1 MRVVKEVTLGEIRVS
16 IFSWNSKYI
25 FKYELGPMEQTFKV
39 SETDILKRP
48 SWKAFW
54 KGSFWRKSNYD
65 LKKWGN
71 RFLGGYSKLKSTV
84 NSVEARNKS
93 QEIRLDRF

>member
-39 SETDILKRP
+39 SETDILEE
-48 SWKAFW
+48 SE
-54 KGSFWRKSNYD
+54 
-65 LKKWGN
+65 LE
-71 RFLGGYSKLKSTV
+71 RFLDGEFLEEVKH
-84 NSVEARNKS
+84 
-93 QEIRLDRF
+93 RFEEMGESLLRRIG

>member
-39 SETDILKRP
+39 SETEILEE
-48 SWKAFW
+48 SELAGFLE
-54 KGSFWRKSNYD
+54 GEF
-65 LKKWGN
+65 LEEVQQ
-71 RFLGGYSKLKSTV
+71 RFKEMGESLLRRLG
-84 NSVEARNKS
+84 
-93 QEIRLDRF
+93 

>member
-39 SETDILKRP
+39 SETDILEE
-48 SWKAFW
+48 SELDGFLE
-54 KGSFWRKSNYD
+54 GDF
-65 LKKWGN
+65 LEEVQL
-71 RFLGGYSKLKSTV
+71 RFKEMGESLLRRLG
-84 NSVEARNKS
+84 
-93 QEIRLDRF
+93 

>member
-39 SETDILKRP
+39 SETDILEE
-48 SWKAFW
+48 SELE
-54 KGSFWRKSNYD
+54 SFLDGEFLEEVKHRFEEMGAALLRKI
-65 LKKWGN
+65 G
-71 RFLGGYSKLKSTV
+71 
-84 NSVEARNKS
+84 
-93 QEIRLDRF
+93 

>member
-39 SETDILKRP
+39 SETDILEE
-48 SWKAFW
+48 SELDGF
-54 KGSFWRKSNYD
+54 
-65 LKKWGN
+65 LEGN
-71 RFLGGYSKLKSTV
+71 FLEEVKQRFQEMGESLLRRLG
-84 NSVEARNKS
+84 
-93 QEIRLDRF
+93 

>member
-39 SETDILKRP
+39 SETDILEESELEGFLEGEFLEEVNQRFKEMGE
-48 SWKAFW
+48 SLL
-54 KGSFWRKSNYD
+54 RK
-65 LKKWGN
+65 
-71 RFLGGYSKLKSTV
+71 LG
-84 NSVEARNKS
+84 
-93 QEIRLDRF
+93 

>member
-39 SETDILKRP
+39 SETEILEESELDGFLEGEFLEEVQQRFKEMGE
-48 SWKAFW
+48 SLL
-54 KGSFWRKSNYD
+54 RK
-65 LKKWGN
+65 L
-71 RFLGGYSKLKSTV
+71 R
-84 NSVEARNKS
+84 
-93 QEIRLDRF
+93 

>member
-39 SETDILKRP
+39 SETDILEESELDGFLEGDFLEEVRQRFIEMGE
-48 SWKAFW
+48 SLL
-54 KGSFWRKSNYD
+54 RK
-65 LKKWGN
+65 
-71 RFLGGYSKLKSTV
+71 LG
-84 NSVEARNKS
+84 
-93 QEIRLDRF
+93 

>member
-39 SETDILKRP
+39 SETDILEESELDGFLEGDFLEEVRQ
-48 SWKAFW
+48 
-54 KGSFWRKSNYD
+54 
-65 LKKWGN
+65 
-71 RFLGGYSKLKSTV
+71 RFIEMGESLLRRLG
-84 NSVEARNKS
+84 
-93 QEIRLDRF
+93 

>member
-39 SETDILKRP
+39 SETDILEESELEGFLEGEFLEEVKLRFEEMGA
-48 SWKAFW
+48 SL
-54 KGSFWRKSNYD
+54 
-65 LKKWGN
+65 LKKIG
-71 RFLGGYSKLKSTV
+71 
-84 NSVEARNKS
+84 
-93 QEIRLDRF
+93 

>member
-39 SETDILKRP
+39 SETDILEDSELDGFLEGDFLEEVQERFKEMGE
-48 SWKAFW
+48 SLL
-54 KGSFWRKSNYD
+54 RK
-65 LKKWGN
+65 L
-71 RFLGGYSKLKSTV
+71 R
-84 NSVEARNKS
+84 
-93 QEIRLDRF
+93 

>member
-39 SETDILKRP
+39 SETDILEE
-48 SWKAFW
+48 SELE
-54 KGSFWRKSNYD
+54 SFLDGEFLEEVKQRFEEMGESLLRKI
-65 LKKWGN
+65 G
-71 RFLGGYSKLKSTV
+71 
-84 NSVEARNKS
+84 
-93 QEIRLDRF
+93 